1 MYQVSQEYKNSVKQ
15 PIRNRSH
22 IKVVLGLINLQVQES
37 AVVEDKS
44 NYIEYSDFE
53 KIFNQSEMQKDY
65 ATYEQKCF
73 RADGSMLFKPRSE
86 KNYLKNILVSQYLIS
101 SGFIAEFSFGCGAS
115 DIKGISIQFGDSY
128 PIKFKIRDSNN
139 LEYEFENTG
148 SYFETDTIFENT
160 GVLKIIVE
168 EMLEPN
174 SRFRIHYIKF
184 GLGLE
189 YDDEMIITADSA
201 TSLSMINEDLPE
213 SECTIVLNNEKQIF
227 NVDNPSSDIN
237 FLESGQKI
245 NVRYGYELDDGST
258 EWMQLHTMYVYEWS
272 SDDLKATIKAVDRF
286 KFMDGNY
293 YKGQYY
299 SDGISLYN
307 LAEIVFADAGISSED
322 YFIDS
327 YLKNIIV
334 HNPIPNV
341 THKEALQIIA
351 NAGRCVMDYDRY
363 GRIRIYHVFYPEV
376 LIESNGTESYSNIR
390 NVQKDMEKIKF
401 ATYEQHFWTTDG
413 SMLFLPRN
421 NWGK

>member
-1 MYQVSQEYKNSVKQ
+1 MRV
-15 PIRNRSH
+15 I
-22 IKVVLGLINLQVQES
+22 LGLINMQAQAS
-37 AVVEDKS
+37 AVVEDKTY
-44 NYIEYSDFE
+44 YIGYSDFV
-53 KIFNQSEMQKDY
+53 KIFNQSETQKDY
-65 ATYEQKCF
+65 ATYEQMGF
-73 RADGSMLFKPRSE
+73 RADGTMLFKAREE
-86 KNYLKNILVSQYLIS
+86 KNYLKNILVSEHLVS
-101 SGFIAEFSFGCGAS
+101 SGFIAEFFFGCGAT
-115 DIKGISIQFGDSY
+115 DIKGLSIQFGDNY
-128 PIKFKIRDSNN
+128 PVKFRIRDSNN
-139 LEYEFENTG
+139 EEYEFENAD

-286 KFMDGNY
+286 KFMDENY
-293 YKGQYY
+293 SKGQYY
-299 SDGISLYN
+299 AEGISLYS
-307 LAEIVFADAGISSED
+307 LAKSIFDDTGIPAED

-327 YLKNIIV
+327 YLKDIVV

-341 THKEALQIIA
+341 THKEALQIVA
-351 NAGRCVMDYDRY
+351 NAGRCVMNYDRY
-363 GRIRIYHVFYPEV
+363 GRIHIYHVFTPEMV
-376 LIESNGTESYSNIR
+376 IESNGAVNYSNMC
-390 NVQKDMEKIKF
+390 NVLKDVEKIKF
-401 ATYEQHFWTTDG
+401 AAYEQDFWPADG
-413 SMLFLPRN
+413 TMFFLPRQM
-421 NWGK
+421 GDEMIKM